1 MLRKEITFD
10 RFIRGLITAIGIG
23 LAVYIVNRL
32 SMVLL
37 PFFIAWLLAYMI
49 YPMVKFFQYRLRFRS
64 RILCIVISLL
74 LILVGIAA
82 FLYLFIP
89 PAIGEFLR
97 FRVLIASFISETGDS
112 AIAQSLETFLKEH
125 IDQNAV
131 LQLLQK
137 NNIMKALQVATA
149 QLWALLSHTIDAIIA
164 ILGFCVILLYLFFI
178 LMDYE
183 KLSEGWIRL
192 IPKRHRRFITSLV
205 TDVQQGMNS
214 YFRGQ
219 ALVAFCVGILFSI
232 GFVIIDFPLAIGLGM
247 FIGLLNLVPYLQI
260 VGFIPTVLLALL
272 KAFDTGENIWLIL
285 LAVSMVFIIVQIIQD
300 GFIVPKIMGK
310 LMGLNPAVIL
320 LSLSIWGSLLG
331 VIGLIIAL
339 PLTTL
344 LLSYYRRYIDRNER
358 WLYLQ
363 QLRSNQQNTTFTRK
377 STPGTDK
384 SPISADNQD
393 NTNTTK
399 T

>member
-64 RILCIVISLL
+64 RILCIAISLL
-74 LILVGIAA
+74 LILIGIAA
-82 FLYLFIP
+82 FLYLVIP
-89 PAIGEFLR
+89 PAISEFMR
-97 FRVLIASFISETGDS
+97 FRVLITSFIRETGDS

-149 QLWALLSHTIDAIIA
+149 QLWTLLSHTIDAIIA

-377 STPGTDK
+377 STPATDK